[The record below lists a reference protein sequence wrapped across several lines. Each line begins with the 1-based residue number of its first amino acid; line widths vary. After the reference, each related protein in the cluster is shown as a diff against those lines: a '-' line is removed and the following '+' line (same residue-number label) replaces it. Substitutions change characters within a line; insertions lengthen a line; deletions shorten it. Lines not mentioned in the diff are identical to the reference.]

1 LQLYGNFF
9 LVKSNIILKKKN
21 LLPILYTSN
30 KKSLSILKYK
40 QLLLKKIIIKNN
52 TYNFIKT
59 LKVYIA

>member
-1 LQLYGNFF
+1 MQLYGNFF